1 MVTLVISCSSLP
13 LIKDKPGDPGVS
25 KNYRSIAIS
34 SVILKLFDWAI
45 ILLFGDNL
53 KLHDLQF
60 AYQPEV
66 STSMC
71 SWMVVETIDYFVRKK
86 SEIFACTMD
95 MSKAFDR
102 VKHST
107 LFQKLLDNG
116 LPAVIIR
123 FLMTSYKLQ
132 STQVKWNGILS
143 KEFPISNGVKQGT
156 VLSAIL
162 YCVYTN
168 DLFDILKKNRF
179 RCWIDGEYYGMIGYA
194 DDLFLLAPSQTSLHN
209 MLRACEDYSVEHNLL
224 FSTDDNPIKSKTKGN

>member
-1 MVTLVISCSSLP
+1 MHGHISNFLLISTLLP
-13 LIKDKPGDPGVS
+13 IIKDKLGDTSVS

-34 SVILKLFDWAI
+34 SVILKLFDWVI
-45 ILLFGDNL
+45 ILLYGDNL

-60 AYQPEV
+60 AYQPGV

-71 SWMVVETIDYFVRKK
+71 TWMVVETIDYFLRNK

-107 LFQKLLDNG
+107 LFEKLRKER

-123 FLMTSYKLQ
+123 FLMSTYKLQ
-132 STQVKWNGILS
+132 VTQVKWNGSLS
-143 KEFPISNGVKQGT
+143 NMFNIGNGVKQGA

-162 YCVYTN
+162 CIVY
-168 DLFDILKKNRF
+168 I
-179 RCWIDGEYYGMIGYA
+179 
-194 DDLFLLAPSQTSLHN
+194 QTIS
-209 MLRACEDYSVEHNLL
+209 
-224 FSTDDNPIKSKTKGN
+224 STH